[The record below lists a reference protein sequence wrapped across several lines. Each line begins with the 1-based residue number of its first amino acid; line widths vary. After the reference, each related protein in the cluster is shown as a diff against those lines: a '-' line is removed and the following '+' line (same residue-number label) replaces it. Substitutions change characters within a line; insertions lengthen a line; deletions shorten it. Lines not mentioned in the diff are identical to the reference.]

1 MDGTYKTKTRKH
13 RIWGRRA
20 LLMALLAWM
29 PIQGMGKAGDDYIL
43 SEKDVVSVQVFGE
56 PELSKEQR
64 LDGSGNIRMGL
75 IGTIDIAGLTLREA
89 ELKLEKAYQDL
100 RYLRD
105 PQISLQVSEYAPR
118 YISVLG
124 KVNSPG
130 RVQLEDESNGMRLVD
145 AISAVGGFSGIAKS
159 DAVRITRTATD
170 GMEITKVVDAE
181 ALVNGRDSEIPEA
194 FLILQPGDVVF
205 VPERLF

>member
-1 MDGTYKTKTRKH
+1 MNRTEKTLKRS
-13 RIWGRRA
+13 GRVI
-20 LLMALLAWM
+20 LKCIGILMTCLPVTSLAEIN
-29 PIQGMGKAGDDYIL
+29 PDYIL

-89 ELKLEKAYQDL
+89 ELKLEEAYQEQ

-105 PQISLQVSEYAPR
+105 PQISLQISEYAPR

-124 KVNSPG
+124 EVKSPG

-145 AISAVGGFSGIAKS
+145 AISAVGGFSGIAKA
-159 DAVRITRTATD
+159 DAVRITRAATD
-170 GMEITKVVDAE
+170 GSESTEVVDAE
-181 ALVNGRDSEIPEA
+181 ALVNGRDADIPDA
-194 FLILQPGDVVF
+194 FLILQPGDVVY

>member
-1 MDGTYKTKTRKH
+1 MTCLPVTS
-13 RIWGRRA
+13 
-20 LLMALLAWM
+20 LAEIN
-29 PIQGMGKAGDDYIL
+29 PDYIL

-89 ELKLEKAYQDL
+89 ELKLEEAYQEQ

-105 PQISLQVSEYAPR
+105 PQISLQISEYAPR

-124 KVNSPG
+124 EVKSPG

-145 AISAVGGFSGIAKS
+145 AISAVGGFSGIAKA
-159 DAVRITRTATD
+159 DAVRITRAATD
-170 GMEITKVVDAE
+170 GSESTEVVDAE
-181 ALVNGRDSEIPEA
+181 ALVNGRDADIPEA
-194 FLILQPGDVVF
+194 FLILKPGDVVY